1 MQSKAMPLSKYDKAI
16 DIVTVEK
23 PDELFDGNLQ
33 VDKYETTSLQQTMT
47 KLSNKHMD
55 VIFALDGACIKKDGK
70 YLVIMPSLRLLQS
83 VVGDQPV

>member
-16 DIVTVEK
+16 DIVSIQN
-23 PDELFDGNLQ
+23 PDALFEDNLQ
-33 VDKYETTSLQQTMT
+33 IVNYEATSLQQTMT